1 MKEWKRKWKLLFVAA
16 TERLENEDRNVTG
29 VLFIL
34 LTSISSFLADNQ
46 LSRSEPKMGNG
57 AVSMSEECYTMEPA
71 TESLQPASEV
81 HVWHSKTS
89 S

>member
-1 MKEWKRKWKLLFVAA
+1 MKKKKLLFTASKK
-16 TERLENEDRNVTG
+16 RLENEDRNVTG
-29 VLFIL
+29 FVLIL
-34 LTSISSFLADNQ
+34 LTGISSFLANNQ

-57 AVSMSEECYTMEPA
+57 AVSVSEERYTLEPA
-71 TESLQPASEV
+71 TETLQPASEV